1 MLLRIK
7 KYIVS
12 VLLAIA
18 FAFSLFS
25 FPFAAVPF
33 AAVQKTLTVSFIP
46 PKQQGFCWCVHQRPE
61 HKALCRHRVGFKILE
76 TANFAGSRQT

>member
-1 MLLRIK
+1 MWYNFVKGKRKEMFVLLRIK

-33 AAVQKTLTVSFIP
+33 AAVQKTLTVSFIKNLARRLP
-46 PKQQGFCWCVHQRPE
+46 P
-61 HKALCRHRVGFKILE
+61 L
-76 TANFAGSRQT
+76 